1 MTAAAANGQ
10 TENEIFLLS
19 VRATHSVV
27 KRNVEGLTQEESLIQ
42 PKPAGNCLNWVMG
55 HLLYVYN
62 QVLPALGQTPVMGQE
77 TLKRYKRG
85 SFPLTNPGEA
95 LELRDLIQ
103 GWDEA
108 SNRMEAGITG
118 ITAKALDAPAPF
130 SPSNN
135 PNETVRSL
143 LTVLLFHQA
152 YHAGQTGLLRRITG
166 KEGAIA

>member
-1 MTAAAANGQ
+1 MAGAASNGQ
-10 TENEIFLLS
+10 TENEIFRLS

-27 KRNVEGLTQEESLIQ
+27 KRNVEGLTHEESLIQ

-55 HLLYVYN
+55 HLLCVYDRA
-62 QVLPALGQTPVMGQE
+62 LPMVGQKPVMAPGA
-77 TLKRYKRG
+77 LKRYERG
-85 SFPLTNPGEA
+85 SVPLRNPAEA

-130 SPSNN
+130 SPNN
-135 PNETVRSL
+135 DPNETVRSL
-143 LTVLLFHQA
+143 LTVVLFHQA